1 MPVASLLASSLL
13 GAVTKTMEYMEG
25 AEADA
30 EADAD
35 AEDMRDLDTENT
47 DDNTDNLDSMDGRVR
62 PRMNAN
68 ATKRWNAVSIRCW

>member
-13 GAVTKTMEYMEG
+13 GAVTNTMEYMER
-25 AEADA
+25 
-30 EADAD
+30 ADAD
-35 AEDMRDLDTENT
+35 AVDAEDMSDLDTENT
-47 DDNTDNLDSMDGRVR
+47 DDNADNLDSMGGRVR

>member
-25 AEADA
+25 AEAG
-30 EADAD
+30 AD
-35 AEDMRDLDTENT
+35 AEDMSDLDTENT
-47 DDNTDNLDSMDGRVR
+47 DDNADNLDSMDGRVR
-62 PRMNAN
+62 PSMNAN